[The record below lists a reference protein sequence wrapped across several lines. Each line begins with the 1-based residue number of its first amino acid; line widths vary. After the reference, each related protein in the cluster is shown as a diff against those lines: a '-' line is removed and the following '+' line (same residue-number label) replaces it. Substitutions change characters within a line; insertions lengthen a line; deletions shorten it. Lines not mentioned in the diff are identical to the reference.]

1 MRCWISMKER
11 NLLSLYFNKFLYFH
25 FLLRFNMT
33 ILPLHK
39 TNPNEITLN
48 CVEQVSKKSDDV

>member
-33 ILPLHK
+33 ILSTKLIQI
-39 TNPNEITLN
+39 EITLN